1 MKTIIF
7 SLVFLLFT
15 LLSFGQTER
24 SAENNLP
31 FKMEELTSPDF
42 IKAVE
47 KSGGTCI
54 IPLGIMEKHGAHLP
68 LGTDMIDVREI
79 TFRAA
84 KQEYVIIFP
93 PFYFGQIYEAKHQPG
108 TMAYS
113 PELVWNILEETC
125 DELNRNGITKIILVN
140 GHGGNNSLLP
150 YFCQSR
156 LAKHKGYAVYLFQS
170 EESGEFRE
178 KVRQLRKTT
187 TGGHAD
193 EEETSMM
200 LAHRP
205 DLVHLDRAAEQ
216 SGEDLNRIDL
226 PYTYTG
232 IWWYA
237 KYPNHY
243 AGDGSYA
250 SEELGNLI
258 LDHDAG
264 QLVKMIRSVKA
275 DKTVMELQNEF
286 YQKSAKPLK
295 TEQ

>member
-7 SLVFLLFT
+7 SLVLLLFV
-15 LLSFGQTER
+15 LSSSGQTER
-24 SAENNLP
+24 TAENNLP

-42 IKAVE
+42 IEAVE
-47 KSGGTCI
+47 KSDGTCI

-84 KQEYVIIFP
+84 IQEYVIIFP

-125 DELNRNGITKIILVN
+125 DELNRNGISKIILVN

-150 YFCQSR
+150 YFCQTQ
-156 LAKHKGYAVYLFQS
+156 LAKQKGYAVYLFQS
-170 EESGEFRE
+170 EESREFRE
-178 KVRQLRKTT
+178 KVMQLRKTE

-200 LAHRP
+200 LSHRP

-216 SGEDLNRIDL
+216 SGEDLNRLDL
-226 PYTYTG
+226 PFTYTG

-264 QLVKMIRSVKA
+264 QLVEMIRSVKA
-275 DKTVMELQNEF
+275 DKTVIELQNEF
-286 YQKSAKPLK
+286 YQKSKESLK